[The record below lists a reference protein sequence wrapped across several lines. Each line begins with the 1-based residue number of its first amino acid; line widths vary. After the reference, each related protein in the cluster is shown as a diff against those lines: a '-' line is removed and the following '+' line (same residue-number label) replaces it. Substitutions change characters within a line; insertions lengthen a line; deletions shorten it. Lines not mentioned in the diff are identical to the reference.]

1 MIHKGHRKRMR
12 ERFYKYGAE
21 TFQTHELLE
30 MLLYYGIPQG
40 DTNPCAH
47 ELIEHFGGIKGVF
60 EASVDD
66 LMQVNGIGD
75 STATLIALI
84 PELLRRYEEDIR
96 KPVPRYTT
104 MSKIAFFLKPYFT
117 ARSTERLYM
126 LIFNNKLNLLD
137 CIMISEGS
145 VNCTD
150 VLLRQMEE
158 KILMKKGSSVVVA
171 HNHPNGL
178 PTPSQQDLELTNLIY
193 THFSSL
199 NIYLLEHLIFTDTSF
214 FPIMKTHFGPFKP
227 SPIDGVSSSTFFEKF
242 YDIDTESFRFDCAFK
257 PSETDSDSAR
267 KD

>member
-1 MIHKGHRKRMR
+1 
-12 ERFYKYGAE
+12 
-21 TFQTHELLE
+21 
-30 MLLYYGIPQG
+30 
-40 DTNPCAH
+40 
-47 ELIEHFGGIKGVF
+47 
-60 EASVDD
+60 
-66 LMQVNGIGD
+66 
-75 STATLIALI
+75 
-84 PELLRRYEEDIR
+84 
-96 KPVPRYTT
+96 
-104 MSKIAFFLKPYFT
+104 
-117 ARSTERLYM
+117 
-126 LIFNNKLNLLD
+126 
-137 CIMISEGS
+137 
-145 VNCTD
+145 
-150 VLLRQMEE
+150 
-158 KILMKKGSSVVVA
+158 MKKGSSVVVA